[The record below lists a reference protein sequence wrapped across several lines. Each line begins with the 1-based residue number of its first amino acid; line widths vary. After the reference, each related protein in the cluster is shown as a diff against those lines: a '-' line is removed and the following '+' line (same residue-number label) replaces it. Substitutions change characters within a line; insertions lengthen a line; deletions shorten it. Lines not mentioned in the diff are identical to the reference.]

1 MTHAEFCTKFGL
13 TPGVMHKPVPGLG
26 ILAPYSTGRRGTVT
40 ICSSH
45 EQYMHLIFVES
56 ECCLVASGNDIRHLV
71 TVKDEIRQG
80 ILEYLNHILETLG
93 SPVRYLYN
101 KDHKTLLLYN
111 TKTNTWSFKL
121 VYTYKTP
128 GYNSIAEF
136 IRVDATSWQQNSQG
150 RRSNSLEGK
159 FDPDLTLEE
168 RKLSDV
174 VKLIVENI

>member
-56 ECCLVASGNDIRHLV
+56 ECCLVASGNDIWHLV
-71 TVKDEIRQG
+71 MVKDEIRQG

-101 KDHKTLLLYN
+101 KDHNTLLL
-111 TKTNTWSFKL
+111 TIPRRTRGLSSWCTHIRHQGITRLQSSS
-121 VYTYKTP
+121 VSMRRVGSRTVEADAQTP
-128 GYNSIAEF
+128 
-136 IRVDATSWQQNSQG
+136 
-150 RRSNSLEGK
+150 
-159 FDPDLTLEE
+159 
-168 RKLSDV
+168 
-174 VKLIVENI
+174 